1 MTPLELLA
9 LALFGVV
16 ASGITPRITGVF
28 MIVIGLLI
36 TVGTL
41 SIETKTGYNETQT
54 VVDANT
60 TISTVTYTYT
70 PLHSG
75 LQFLIGVGAMFSGL
89 ALLIIGR
96 W

>member
-1 MTPLELLA
+1 MTPIELLA

-16 ASGITPRITGVF
+16 ASGINPRITGIF
-28 MIVIGLLI
+28 MIVLGLLI
-36 TVGTL
+36 VVGILT
-41 SIETKTGYNETQT
+41 IDTKTGYTETQK
-54 VVDANT
+54 VIDANT

>member
-16 ASGITPRITGVF
+16 ASGINPRITGIF
-28 MIVIGLLI
+28 MIVLGLLI
-36 TVGTL
+36 TVGVLT
-41 SIETKTGYNETQT
+41 IETQT
-54 VVDANT
+54 GYTETQKVIDANT
-60 TISTVTYTYT
+60 TISTVMYNYA

-75 LQFLIGVGAMFSGL
+75 LQFLVGVGAMFSGL
-89 ALLIIGR
+89 ALLIVGR